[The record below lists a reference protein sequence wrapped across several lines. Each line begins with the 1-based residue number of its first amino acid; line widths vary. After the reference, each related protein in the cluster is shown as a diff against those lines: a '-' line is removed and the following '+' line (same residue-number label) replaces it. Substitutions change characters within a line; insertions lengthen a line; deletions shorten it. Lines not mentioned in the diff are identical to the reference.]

1 LSDFSR
7 YLNVIAPRL
16 PPQHHDR
23 YKDEHKDEQQQEQQ
37 SHFSDNSTGEDTS
50 DKKRTKEYIPGSGLV
65 AAMSQVPFIFL
76 KDDFSLESPDL
87 WSTELSTACVGC
99 TANDVEAPIDNLTFY
114 LDIVESHLLKE
125 IEARHEAFFEA
136 SVEVQHLRG
145 LVFDLHRSI
154 SSIKATTHGLRKETG
169 QGVGV
174 SEKLQRE
181 RGNLGDTLGMLSIM
195 EGVAAAQSALS
206 AVLPMDD
213 LSSSSAVIDYAGAI
227 NVLDM
232 IHGVLGTTNGPA
244 GTTNKNKEVLQLKCF
259 ADLSAKLSS
268 AESYI
273 EQAASMELLDRFRF
287 TGAQAAAASALY
299 RFRTHVDK
307 GRESGDRIVDIVSL
321 HHAIEQWGLML
332 THYNGSGK
340 KMNGGGGGGME
351 VEEEDSNN
359 KEEEEE
365 AEERMLKWQQ
375 ESLLPPIT
383 ALLRLGRLP
392 AAIDSVRETS
402 KAALHVAIDDIIE
415 ACLDKLTSTHMVP
428 SSYCTTSRNDNTSIG
443 GGGGGE
449 GGHVVAS
456 PLSSNTSPPVK
467 QQTKGM
473 TDGLQRITGEQF
485 QMTIETVLLVVAAHM
500 DHVKSLVTAIQSA
513 VHSLQSTGTD
523 TGDDDDSRS
532 SLYAAIDTHLGECTK
547 TLALA
552 SASRWSKL
560 LSTRSTTSKS
570 TPPASLAIL
579 KDILATT
586 DVMAGMLESH
596 HHVGARISVAGLKQA
611 IQQLC
616 KSAMDHMH
624 SQAMGRMSVMLD
636 QEVWVAAPVSGH
648 IQQFVDSLLL
658 VGNDYDTDSTNDG
671 GGEPELTLRIGP
683 RNNNASCYQVVQ
695 SMLLLLSILSD
706 YLAFRKAVPS
716 FNAEVTQ
723 RAVHLL
729 KAFNLRSCQL
739 VLGAGAMQTA
749 AGLRSITAK
758 HLALCCST
766 IDALSAL
773 VHPYLQQAFTG
784 SMPSSPRQDMLLRDF
799 YRISQD
805 LGTHS
810 AEIVAKLQSIITDRA
825 QARARQLP
833 SLIVQWSNN
842 YNTDDDDNALPKP
855 SEFVSSIGKQ
865 VTILVNVVT
874 PILQEE
880 KCRKLVGNV
889 VRFLATTA
897 MDAFTSLEQQ
907 LLDQQQQLASGAV
920 SVAVTRVGDDTATTT
935 GSITI
940 EPAQQQKQQQQQQ
953 QPQPVATL
961 DNRGFVN
968 WRKQVEADAAELLKC
983 FQSLPLHDEEKEQV
997 VTLLDSLI
1005 AEWRQKTAV
1014 LQVVLKNEQV
1024 NNTKKVVVL
1033 EDVLVSRKEEEEK
1046 EVNDDVQEE
1055 GPESQ
1060 FVDNGYAENGD
1071 GISEQIKEEEEE
1083 VVSVVEKEAEESSSP
1098 PPSPP
1103 STAEQQ
1109 QDNDLLNVDLGIAVE
1124 SSFDHPL
1131 ALPSSSTIIINNNN
1145 NNNNGTCTFTTTRF
1159 EDDGNNDTETS

>member
-1 LSDFSR
+1 
-7 YLNVIAPRL
+7 
-16 PPQHHDR
+16 
-23 YKDEHKDEQQQEQQ
+23 
-37 SHFSDNSTGEDTS
+37 
-50 DKKRTKEYIPGSGLV
+50 V
-65 AAMSQVPFIFL
+65 AAMSQVPSIFF

-87 WSTELSTACVGC
+87 WSTELSTARVGC
-99 TANDVEAPIDNLTFY
+99 TADDVEAPVDNLTSY
-114 LDIVESHLLKE
+114 LDIIESHLLKE

-136 SVEVQHLRG
+136 SVEVQHLRD

-154 SSIKATTHGLRKETG
+154 SSIKATTHGLRKETE
-169 QGVGV
+169 QGMVV

-181 RGNLGDTLGMLSIM
+181 RGNLRETLGMLSIM
-195 EGVAAAQSALS
+195 GGVAAAQSALS

-213 LSSSSAVIDYAGAI
+213 LSSSSAVSIDYAGAI
-227 NVLDM
+227 NILYM
-232 IHGVLGTTNGPA
+232 IHGILGTTTNGPA
-244 GTTNKNKEVLQLKCF
+244 GITNKNNKEVLKLKCF
-259 ADLSAKLSS
+259 ADLSTKLSS

-287 TGAQAAAASALY
+287 TGAQAAAASALF

-307 GRESGDRIVDIVSL
+307 GRESGDRIVDTVSL
-321 HHAIEQWGLML
+321 HLAIEQWGLMM
-332 THYNGSGK
+332 THYNGCGK
-340 KMNGGGGGGME
+340 KKNGGGGGAIMG
-351 VEEEDSNN
+351 VKEENSNN
-359 KEEEEE
+359 KEEEGEE
-365 AEERMLKWQQ
+365 EEERMLKWQQ
-375 ESLLPPIT
+375 ESLLPPIA

-428 SSYCTTSRNDNTSIG
+428 SSASCTTSRNESTTMG
-443 GGGGGE
+443 GGGKR

-456 PLSSNTSPPVK
+456 SLSSNTSSPIK
-467 QQTKGM
+467 QQTGGM

-485 QMTIETVLLVVAAHM
+485 QMTMETVLLVVVAHM
-500 DHVKSLVTAIQSA
+500 DHIKSLVTAIQSA

-523 TGDDDDSRS
+523 IGDNNENVS
-532 SLYAAIDTHLGECTK
+532 SVYAAIDTHLGECTK
-547 TLALA
+547 FLALA

-560 LSTRSTTSKS
+560 LSTRSTSSKS

-596 HHVGARISVAGLKQA
+596 HVGARISVAGLKQA

-624 SQAMGRMSVMLD
+624 GQAMGRMSAMLD
-636 QEVWVAAPVSGH
+636 QEIWVAAPVSGH

-658 VGNDYDTDSTNDG
+658 AGNDCDTDGTNNG
-671 GGEPELTLRIGP
+671 GGEPELKLRIGGH
-683 RNNNASCYQVVQ
+683 NNNASCYQVVQ
-695 SMLLLLSILSD
+695 SMLLLLNILND

-758 HLALCCST
+758 HLALCCSS

-773 VHPYLQQAFTG
+773 VDPYLQQAFTG
-784 SMPSSPRQDMLLRDF
+784 SMPSSPRQNMLVRDF
-799 YRISQD
+799 STISQD

-810 AEIVAKLQSIITDRA
+810 GEIVAKLQSIMADRA
-825 QARARQLP
+825 QAGARQLP
-833 SLIVQWSNN
+833 SLVIQWSNRN
-842 YNTDDDDNALPKP
+842 NTDDDDDDDTNTLPKT
-855 SEFVSSIGKQ
+855 SEFASSIAKQ

-880 KCRKLVGNV
+880 RCRKLLGNV
-889 VRFLATTA
+889 VTFSATTA
-897 MDAFTSLEQQ
+897 IDAFTSLEQQ

-920 SVAVTRVGDDTATTT
+920 AVAVTRGGDDTATTT
-935 GSITI
+935 GSNTI
-940 EPAQQQKQQQQQQ
+940 QPAQQQQQQQQ
-953 QPQPVATL
+953 QPIARL
-961 DNRGFVN
+961 ENRGFVN

-983 FQSLPLHDEEKEQV
+983 FQSLPLHDEEKGRV
-997 VTLLDSLI
+997 VTLLGNFI
-1005 AEWRQKTAV
+1005 AEWQQKTAV
-1014 LQVVLKNEQV
+1014 LQVVLQNEQV
-1024 NNTKKVVVL
+1024 NNTKEVV
-1033 EDVLVSRKEEEEK
+1033 EDDVLVSRKEEEEEK
-1046 EVNDDVQEE
+1046 EVNEDAQEE
-1055 GPESQ
+1055 GPERI
-1060 FVDNGYAENGD
+1060 FVDIFYAENGD
-1071 GISEQIKEEEEE
+1071 GISQQKEEEEE
-1083 VVSVVEKEAEESSSP
+1083 VVVVVEKKAEE

-1103 STAEQQ
+1103 SVAVEQQ
-1109 QDNDLLNVDLGIAVE
+1109 QDNDLSNVDLGTAVV

-1131 ALPSSSTIIINNNN
+1131 ALPSPSTTTTINNNN
-1145 NNNNGTCTFTTTRF
+1145 DNGTCTFTATRF
-1159 EDDGNNDTETS
+1159 EDDGNNDTGTS